1 MKITKFVVIGQLVAL
16 GGLLAIFAI
25 KSSGSAVPHAAAA
38 TAAHATPAADKVPAK
53 AEDHAS
59 AGHAAGK
66 SGKAGKIAPL
76 GGGGAAPAAAA
87 PGHAAPGHGA
97 PGHAAP
103 GHGPVGPAVAMDPKA
118 IAKALLE
125 GNARFTS
132 GDESH
137 AALTDQRE
145 ASAGG
150 QHPGAMILGCAD
162 SRVPPELIFDRG
174 IGELFVVR
182 SAGNIAEPVS
192 VGSLEYAAE
201 HLHIKVLLVLG
212 HDKCGAVQAALSETK
227 MPSANL
233 EALVGYVSPATKGL
247 KAWADG
253 PDLIRIAVEANVRR
267 QAEEILRRS
276 PILRAA
282 VAKGE
287 ITLLKGVYDLETG
300 RVRPL

>member
-1 MKITKFVVIGQLVAL
+1 MKITKFVVIGQLVAS
-16 GGLLAIFAI
+16 GVLLAVFAL
-25 KSSGSAVPHAAAA
+25 KSSGGAVPHAAAA
-38 TAAHATPAADKVPAK
+38 VAAEHAAPAG
-53 AEDHAS
+53 DHAAAKPELAS
-59 AGHAAGK
+59 AAGHGAEKSGRPGKAAVAGHADTGHGAAGHAA
-66 SGKAGKIAPL
+66 AG
-76 GGGGAAPAAAA
+76 GMGS
-87 PGHAAPGHGA
+87 
-97 PGHAAP
+97 
-103 GHGPVGPAVAMDPKA
+103 DPKA

-125 GNARFTS
+125 GNGRFTS
-132 GDESH
+132 GDASH
-137 AALTDQRE
+137 AALAQQRA

-150 QHPGAMILGCAD
+150 QHPGAMVLGCAD

-212 HDKCGAVQAALSETK
+212 HDNCGAVQAALGGGK

-247 KAWADG
+247 KSWAEG
-253 PDLIRIAVEANVRR
+253 PELVRIAVEANVRR
-267 QAEEILRRS
+267 QAEEVLRRS